1 MEGKP
6 KVLAAQ
12 ALRAL
17 DDEAR
22 WGIIVQLQ
30 DRGDREVLDHSRS
43 LLGSDRPEARRLGA
57 DILAQGQAR
66 IKTYR
71 EEAVTALLHRLAE
84 GEHDERVLEAVC
96 AALGHRHDPRAVG
109 PLTALRAHP
118 SADVRFAVAT
128 ALAGF
133 DDERAIAALIALA
146 TDIDPD
152 VRDWATF
159 ALGSQTEADS
169 PRIRAALLERLAD
182 DDADTQ
188 GEALVGLA
196 RRHDERVVAPLL
208 GALEAGAHGSL
219 ILVAASEIAD
229 PRILAPLTVLRGLPS
244 VDATLLEEAI
254 SACSPT
260 RGDGEASSN

>member
-1 MEGKP
+1 MEAKP
-6 KVLAAQ
+6 KDLAVR
-12 ALRAL
+12 ALRVP

-22 WGIIVQLQ
+22 WKIIVALQ
-30 DRGDREVLDHSRS
+30 DRGDREVLDLARS
-43 LLGSDRPEARRLGA
+43 ILESDRPEARRLGA
-57 DILAQGQAR
+57 DILAQGRAR
-66 IKTYR
+66 VKTFH
-71 EEAVTALLHRLAE
+71 EEAVTALLQRLTE
-84 GEHDERVLEAVC
+84 GEEDERALEAVC

-109 PLTALRAHP
+109 PLTALRTHT
-118 SADVRFAVAT
+118 SVDVRFTIAT

-133 DDERAIAALIALA
+133 DDDRAITALIALTA
-146 TDIDPD
+146 DTDAD

-159 ALGSQTEADS
+159 GLGSQTDADS

-208 GALEAGAHGSL
+208 AALEAGAHGSL
-219 ILVAASEIAD
+219 VLEAAIESAD
-229 PRILAPLTVLRGLPS
+229 PRLLAPLTVLRGEPS

-254 SACSPT
+254 AACSLM
-260 RGDGEASSN
+260 RGDG